1 MSTSS
6 KATFSL
12 TELSLITGLHVK
24 RIDRRMRQLES
35 QKVVTSSI
43 ENRGRL
49 FTKVYQLSNGAV
61 KKVPS
66 ILSDP
71 SKRTESTLQIQRK
84 QMVLDAV

>member
-1 MSTSS
+1 M
-6 KATFSL
+6 
-12 TELSLITGLHVK
+12 TGLNVK

-43 ENRGRL
+43 ENSGRL

-61 KKVPS
+61 KKTSSVF
-66 ILSDP
+66 SDS

-84 QMVLDAV
+84 QMVLDAVELLTLLNGS